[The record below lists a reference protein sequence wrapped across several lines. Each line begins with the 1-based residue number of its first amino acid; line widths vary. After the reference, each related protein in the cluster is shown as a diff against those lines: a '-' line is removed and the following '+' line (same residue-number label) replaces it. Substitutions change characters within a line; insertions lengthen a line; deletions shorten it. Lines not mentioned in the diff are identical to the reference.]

1 VNHRTQKTIG
11 SKMRESV
18 IFDTRVSTLNSLDI
32 YIYFYLLST
41 TILDVPTRFHAQL
54 TGSPLSHWLDP
65 NRSAL
70 FLYIRFFFC
79 LYSPLSQ
86 SFLSDFSFHPC
97 SRFFF
102 LCVCGCGCLCVML
115 ILLM

>member
-1 VNHRTQKTIG
+1 MGPKVNHRTQKTIG

-70 FLYIRFFFC
+70 LRFFFFVFT
-79 LYSPLSQ
+79 LLSQ

-102 LCVCGCGCLCVML
+102 FFFSVCVDVDVCV
-115 ILLM
+115 